1 MLSPKNPVEI
11 SCSSPVRGCC
21 FHVVFETGCLQI
33 ESAQDITF
41 KLLEGV
47 DIAERYS
54 LPPPP
59 SPRRGP
65 APQSPTV
72 SQPILQERVWSTD
85 ANITGL
91 SEAGRAEGEAGH
103 FATQRVTP
111 TSFRLLAASILIVLI
126 SCLCV
131 CCASCARQLLE
142 YISSKTYSPGVRGTA
157 LHMLIRE
164 RLVEKDFAATLDS
177 QSGTSP
183 RSTHTTDR
191 SVILYASL
199 ACPYKDGLGLSAEE
213 LKFVLNGS
221 R

>member
-1 MLSPKNPVEI
+1 
-11 SCSSPVRGCC
+11 
-21 FHVVFETGCLQI
+21 
-33 ESAQDITF
+33 
-41 KLLEGV
+41 
-47 DIAERYS
+47 
-54 LPPPP
+54 
-59 SPRRGP
+59 
-65 APQSPTV
+65 V

-103 FATQRVTP
+103 AATQQVSP
-111 TSFRLLAASILIVLI
+111 ISFLLLAASIVLVVI
-126 SCLCV
+126 SPLCV
-131 CCASCARQLLE
+131 RVFAFVRQLLD

-164 RLVEKDFAATLDS
+164 RLVEKDFAATLDT

-183 RSTHTTDR
+183 RSTHSTDR

-199 ACPYKDGLGLSAEE
+199 ACPYKDGLGLSVDE
-213 LKFVLNGS
+213 LKFLLNGS